1 MARENVVRI
10 TILTACIF
18 AFGIYWQKGTWVFPF
33 PLYETAMVIAI
44 ISLLIADKKRP
55 SSLGLLALTWSL
67 LQLLAS
73 DFILE
78 FIVSEKNIDWF
89 LESAYL
95 DILQL
100 ISWGVFLLWGIWA
113 MSRFKNVSLLATGIV
128 TLLGF
133 LSLVLTNNL
142 ILATIPLTICLL
154 VFFTERKEATLER
167 QILLLFTFFF
177 LSKYLT
183 IFFMVK

>member
-1 MARENVVRI
+1 MARENVVRL

-55 SSLGLLALTWSL
+55 SALGLLAVTWSL
-67 LQLLAS
+67 LQLFVS

-78 FIVSEKNIDWF
+78 FVVSEKNIRWF

-100 ISWGVFLLWGIWA
+100 ISWGVFLLWGAWT
-113 MSRFKNVSLLATGIV
+113 MSRFKNVSLLVTGIIA
-128 TLLGF
+128 LLGF
-133 LSLVLTNNL
+133 LALVLTNNQ
-142 ILATIPLTICLL
+142 ILATIPLVIWLIVL
-154 VFFTERKEATLER
+154 FTERKETTLER
-167 QILLLFTFFF
+167 QILFLFTFFF

-183 IFFMVK
+183 IFFMVN